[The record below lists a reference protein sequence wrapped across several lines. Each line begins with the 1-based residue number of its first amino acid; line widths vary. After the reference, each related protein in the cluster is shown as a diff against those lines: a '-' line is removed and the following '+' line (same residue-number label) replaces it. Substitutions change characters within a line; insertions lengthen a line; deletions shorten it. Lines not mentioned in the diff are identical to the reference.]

1 MTVAIDATVVRA
13 PLSGVG
19 YAVRGQTL
27 ALIAASGQR
36 ARPLVLA
43 TDPVIRAA
51 AIAVGCP
58 CPALPGRLVHPGWR
72 ILWQQT
78 QLPPILRRERCEAL
92 LAMAYTA
99 PLDCPVPYLLE
110 VHDTI
115 ALRRPNLCSTRNAL
129 HLRTLMPPSIRG
141 ARWLVTAASAVARE
155 VADLAG
161 RPAADVLVA
170 PLGLDDTFLQPPA
183 PLPVE
188 WVPLQP
194 YILFV
199 GNIEPKK
206 GLDTLL
212 AAYPCLDGS
221 ATLVLAGR
229 EGWKCRT
236 LVRRLD
242 GYTGPGRIVR
252 LGYVPREQLPAL
264 YAAAAAAVLPSV
276 EEGFGLPVLEALAMG
291 TPIVHSDHP
300 VLLETASGHGLVFPV
315 GDEHALA
322 AVLRHALTGPRP
334 SADARA
340 WASAHT
346 WRRWADAVATHT
358 RPFP

>member
-13 PLSGVG
+13 PLSGVH

-27 ALIAASGQR
+27 ALIAAFGER

-43 TDPVIRAA
+43 TDPDIRAA
-51 AIAVGCP
+51 AIAAGCP
-58 CPALPGRLVHPGWR
+58 CPALPGRLIHPGWR

-78 QLPPILRRERCEAL
+78 QLPRLLRRERCEAL
-92 LAMAYTA
+92 FALAYTA

-115 ALRRPNLCSTRNAL
+115 ALRRPDLCSTRNAL
-129 HLRTLMPPSIRG
+129 HLRGLMRPSVRG
-141 ARWLVTAASAVARE
+141 ARWLVTASSGVARE
-155 VADLAG
+155 VAELAG
-161 RPAADVLVA
+161 RPVADVLVA
-170 PLGLDDTFLQPPA
+170 PLGLDDTFLQPAA

-194 YILFV
+194 YVLYV

-212 AAYPCLDGS
+212 AAYPAVADR
-221 ATLVLAGR
+221 ATLALAGR
-229 EGWKCRT
+229 TGWKCGR

-264 YAAAAAAVLPSV
+264 YAGAAAAVLPSV
-276 EEGFGLPVLEALAMG
+276 EEGFGLPVLEALATG

-300 VLLETASGHGLVFPV
+300 VLLETADGHGLVFPV

-322 AVLRHALTGPRP
+322 AALRQAMAAPRP
-334 SADARA
+334 AAGRDWART
-340 WASAHT
+340 HT
-346 WRRWADAVATHT
+346 WRRWADAVAAHT
-358 RPFP
+358 RLFP